1 MEDIFKTRIKN
12 YEDKEQEK
20 LKIENFK
27 PLSDLKKSDF
37 SLHPLTMNN
46 KKFKLKK
53 SSSYVSLN
61 NIEGIDL
68 EQTKKSFLNKTKS
81 LNSSNIFSNNFN
93 FTTLNEAINNNSF
106 SKKDNKKENNDNNK
120 SNNTQLYS
128 KNFNNLIKIND
139 FNFDSLKYD
148 KKIILTLNN
157 KVKELENKFILV
169 LKYYYQVENLYL
181 AQCKKKADLE
191 IKLNIINKELNGV
204 KNEYEKR
211 RQKNVELN
219 NVLLNSKNEINRLI
233 KEIKEEQKFK
243 MEKQQEYNEILLKE
257 EKEKEKLKSEIKI
270 NERQIN
276 ILEEKI
282 NYSKLSHT
290 DKLKK
295 YKEKMQLENKN
306 DTHYENIVKKNGEIF
321 ILKNTIKELQL
332 EVDNLQKEQKKGL
345 KDKDKLISEIKLK
358 ERKKKFNNDN
368 IHLLYK
374 TIDQQNEDEHFN
386 RNILKA
392 KNLIIKNMYDRANG
406 NVIMPHYS
414 LPKNIRN
421 NSAQKS
427 KNISN
432 IINL

>member
-1 MEDIFKTRIKN
+1 M
-12 YEDKEQEK
+12 
-20 LKIENFK
+20 
-27 PLSDLKKSDF
+27 
-37 SLHPLTMNN
+37 
-46 KKFKLKK
+46 
-53 SSSYVSLN
+53 
-61 NIEGIDL
+61 
-68 EQTKKSFLNKTKS
+68 
-81 LNSSNIFSNNFN
+81 
-93 FTTLNEAINNNSF
+93 
-106 SKKDNKKENNDNNK
+106 
-120 SNNTQLYS
+120 
-128 KNFNNLIKIND
+128 IKIND

-233 KEIKEEQKFK
+233 KEIKEEQKLK
-243 MEKQQEYNEILLKE
+243 MEKQQEYNEMLLKE

-306 DTHYENIVKKNGEIF
+306 DTHYENIVKKMGKF
-321 ILKNTIKELQL
+321 LYLKIQ
-332 EVDNLQKEQKKGL
+332 
-345 KDKDKLISEIKLK
+345 
-358 ERKKKFNNDN
+358 
-368 IHLLYK
+368 
-374 TIDQQNEDEHFN
+374 
-386 RNILKA
+386 
-392 KNLIIKNMYDRANG
+392 
-406 NVIMPHYS
+406 
-414 LPKNIRN
+414 
-421 NSAQKS
+421 
-427 KNISN
+427 
-432 IINL
+432 